1 MHPSGPFAFRTSTR
15 FRLHWLLLLLLLLL
29 RRFFHLP
36 NVGRGG
42 SPSES
47 SPRCSRSSV
56 RSHRFS
62 SSSLSNTMQ
71 KLSSLVY
78 SEMICFFRSCRLL
91 MLKQVRSTMV
101 RFGWVPPSQP
111 ALPFWNDCLNFFS
124 LSKYSSRAAL
134 PGTSPYTTKYFFLF
148 VLCFRW
154 YPCSTTFS
162 AFGMISD
169 EARPAPDPDTPA
181 LLLLPPPVVV
191 PGVADGVPDGVAF
204 MPAIDVPSSGVPGWC
219 WSLAG
224 VEAADDDEPR
234 RRTYTHYWAT
244 HKPPSVSVQVD
255 HSRKQTETFRFEFDI
270 DLRAGF
276 SFSRLCTR
284 TCSQC
289 YHNKKN
295 H

>member
-1 MHPSGPFAFRTSTR
+1 
-15 FRLHWLLLLLLLLL
+15 
-29 RRFFHLP
+29 
-36 NVGRGG
+36 
-42 SPSES
+42 
-47 SPRCSRSSV
+47 
-56 RSHRFS
+56 
-62 SSSLSNTMQ
+62 MQ

-181 LLLLPPPVVV
+181 LLLPVVV

-204 MPAIDVPSSGVPGWC
+204 MPAIAAPSSGVPGWC

-224 VEAADDDEPR
+224 VEVADDDECIIFARANGRNSLALTSRTPR
-234 RRTYTHYWAT
+234 I
-244 HKPPSVSVQVD
+244 PPTTPPPPPPPLPALAAVVGWLWLLLVLLLVLIQP
-255 HSRKQTETFRFEFDI
+255 KLTI
-270 DLRAGF
+270 DPGSMSLG
-276 SFSRLCTR
+276 
-284 TCSQC
+284 QD
-289 YHNKKN
+289 NN
-295 H
+295 